1 LALDSPKRAR
11 IYPETL
17 CAGSV
22 AAAELLQPRI
32 EPEVVLGADLA
43 QGAVDAIA
51 TAVEWAAAGLEVVQ
65 CHFDGW
71 EMTPAEAVA
80 EAGLH
85 AALAIG
91 PRREVDAAAVH
102 GLAAARCDLLCDAVL
117 VATGRG
123 TDGPPGR
130 PAGGRDRD
138 HGHADPGPPGRTR
151 PAVAASTHRDDRA

>member
-43 QGAVDAIA
+43 QGVVDAIA

-102 GLAAARCDLLCDAVL
+102 GLAAARCDLFCDAVL

-123 TDGPPGR
+123 TDVLGGPLDGLHWLVRGLPG
-130 PAGGRDRD
+130 ACGRAR
-138 HGHADPGPPGRTR
+138 
-151 PAVAASTHRDDRA
+151 S